1 VLVAAQH
8 AAHRFGRTAAEP
20 VRELE
25 PVDEA
30 GVEEHVSFG
39 RGERRF
45 GERLHMWFL
54 PSGRAMTVP
63 GGTDAR
69 PVLGRTGRGRGG
81 RDRDAGAACTVTAPR
96 SDRLRVRIVV
106 LVLGPSAPD
115 VFVLDHPY
123 LALAVLVLA
132 GPSAAAGGADHA
144 AGGAHAAAT
153 GGCGAAGHPAAPAAA
168 DAADPAAASA
178 SRSAGA

>member
-1 VLVAAQH
+1 AGARDRRIVEGSDGLERPEGRFHALRLAAGTAEVGLDRVAEAAVGDLVAAQH

-54 PSGRAMTVP
+54 RSGRAMTVP

-69 PVLGRTGRGRGG
+69 PVL
-81 RDRDAGAACTVTAPR
+81 
-96 SDRLRVRIVV
+96 
-106 LVLGPSAPD
+106 
-115 VFVLDHPY
+115 
-123 LALAVLVLA
+123 
-132 GPSAAAGGADHA
+132 
-144 AGGAHAAAT
+144 
-153 GGCGAAGHPAAPAAA
+153 
-168 DAADPAAASA
+168 
-178 SRSAGA
+178 